1 MAVSRARA
9 APRSMHAGGGGP
21 GVRAADVA
29 SRLIAVLGIL
39 GVLTLVALPG
49 AACTVSDDNWGCPLD
64 DRWEA
69 KYWSPASFSWRQVPG
84 GEPVLGMHLW
94 VEEIRT
100 GSSYEPLF
108 TFSTPTVSG
117 ATLLSSVMDAS
128 RFALTLQPFE
138 STVEVVVRLPIDC
151 DGTEQV
157 ILFSVVPGE
166 PDPLQNHLDYG
177 VTLE

>member
-1 MAVSRARA
+1 
-9 APRSMHAGGGGP
+9 MHAVGGGP
-21 GVRAADVA
+21 LVRAADVA

-49 AACTVSDDNWGCPLD
+49 ATCTVSDDNFGCPLD

-69 KYWSPASFSWRQVPG
+69 EYWSPASFSWRQVPG

-94 VEEIRT
+94 VDGTWSDR
-100 GSSYEPLF
+100 EPLY

>member
-1 MAVSRARA
+1 MGVSRARA
-9 APRSMHAGGGGP
+9 APRSIHAVGGGS
-21 GVRAADVA
+21 GVRIAAGA
-29 SRLIAVLGIL
+29 SRLVATLGIL
-39 GVLTLVALPG
+39 GVLTLVALAG
-49 AACTVSDDNWGCPLD
+49 AACTVSDDDWGCPLD

-69 KYWSPASFSWRQVPG
+69 WWESPASFSWRQVPG

-94 VEEIRT
+94 VSPT
-100 GSSYEPLF
+100 LPDQAPFY

-117 ATLLSSVMDAS
+117 ATVLSSVRDAS
-128 RFALTLQPFE
+128 RLALTLQPFE

-151 DGTEQV
+151 DGTEQL

-166 PDPLQNHLDYG
+166 PDPLQNDLHYD